1 MKRYIKPQAEIVKV
15 NLYNSCMKEDN
26 KTYST
31 GGTPPYGGGAG
42 GKQDPFGTDNDDS
55 QETSANIWK

>member
-1 MKRYIKPQAEIVKV
+1 MKRYIKPQAAIVKV
-15 NLYNSCMKEDN
+15 NLYNSCMEEDN
-26 KTYST
+26 KTYSP
-31 GGTPPYGGGAG
+31 GGAPEFSGGGG

>member
-1 MKRYIKPQAEIVKV
+1 MKRYIKPQAAIVKV
-15 NLYNSCMKEDN
+15 NLYNSCMEEND

-31 GGTPPYGGGAG
+31 HGTPSYGGGGG
-42 GKQDPFGTDNDDS
+42 GKQTPFGTDNDDS

>member
-15 NLYNSCMKEDN
+15 NLYNSCMGEDD

-31 GGTPPYGGGAG
+31 GAPEFGGGGG

>member
-1 MKRYIKPQAEIVKV
+1 MKRYIKPQAAIVKV
-15 NLYNSCMKEDN
+15 NLYNSCMEEGD

-31 GGTPPYGGGAG
+31 HGTPPYGGGVN

>member
-1 MKRYIKPQAEIVKV
+1 MKRYIKPQAAIVKV
-15 NLYNSCMKEDN
+15 NLYNSCMEDD

-31 GGTPPYGGGAG
+31 GGAPEFSGGGG